1 MGIEGG
7 VTLKFKKYMMGSVV
21 VMGIAGAFIGMIPHE
36 KSVSAAVMVY
46 DQQNIEEAIKT
57 AISTADILTNAQK
70 QLALQV
76 LDMTKMT
83 DGKATQYLNGMQK
96 EQNYP
101 LDEKDAQIGALKTNS
116 SVQTFWDEK
125 FPDIDSIL
133 SGKTTVMDA
142 YYASQKSMQAMEQT
156 NEDALGMAKT
166 TQTMA
171 DNVAASTMEALNNST
186 NAQGNLE
193 AQQANTQVNAAG
205 VMALVHGN
213 NLLSNM
219 GAAQAVKYQ
228 RELQDEVIARSIM
241 EQSVTKLDAA
251 VANCDP
257 QPVSWEDSM
266 SKMGE
271 SY

>member
-36 KSVSAAVMVY
+36 KTVSAAVFVY

-76 LDMTKMT
+76 LDMTQMT
-83 DGKATQYLNGMQK
+83 DGKVTQYLTGMAK
-96 EQNYP
+96 EQSSP
-101 LDEKDAQIGALKTNS
+101 LDEKAAQVGALKTNS
-116 SVQTFWDEK
+116 SVQTFWNEK

-133 SGKTTVMDA
+133 NGKTTVMDA

-156 NEDALGMAKT
+156 NEDALGMAKN

-171 DNVAASTMEALNNST
+171 DNVAASTMDALNNSA

-219 GAAQAVKYQ
+219 GAAQSVKYQ
-228 RELQDEVIARSIM
+228 RELQDEVLSRSIM
-241 EQSVTKLDAA
+241 EQSVTKLNAA

-257 QPVSWEDSM
+257 QPVSWEESM